1 MTDTDMIVEVDA
13 TDRPEFS
20 DRGDQPVSSTE
31 TNDKN
36 SSPRFRTRT
45 RRANRPAD
53 QMTDEELLAEA
64 GVEPVFSTSEAAEFF
79 DRSNQWLYW
88 GLREKVFTDAA
99 GNAIDPDRTGNPV
112 RGRRR
117 FTVPI
122 LMEIM
127 QSSYRRGNLDADQM
141 VTIMRRIKFAEQ
153 GIEWREREGWHHTHL
168 GRNRWRWLKPD
179 LTVWNDDAQEWN
191 LKPGVKL
198 RNHRED

>member
-1 MTDTDMIVEVDA
+1 
-13 TDRPEFS
+13 
-20 DRGDQPVSSTE
+20 
-31 TNDKN
+31 
-36 SSPRFRTRT
+36 
-45 RRANRPAD
+45 
-53 QMTDEELLAEA
+53 
-64 GVEPVFSTSEAAEFF
+64 
-79 DRSNQWLYW
+79 
-88 GLREKVFTDAA
+88 
-99 GNAIDPDRTGNPV
+99 
-112 RGRRR
+112 
-117 FTVPI
+117 
-122 LMEIM
+122 MEIM